1 MVHMKNIWRLLEKM
15 NKEEELKKA
24 IEEMKDEF
32 EIYTLPEY
40 VVCSF
45 EDKIK
50 EIFQAGQLAERE
62 KCLKMIEE
70 LKKRFEKRY
79 YGWGDLPI
87 WRKEFKELTQKIKE
101 MK

>member
-50 EIFQAGQLAERE
+50 EIFQAGQLAER
-62 KCLKMIEE
+62 KKFYYWLFDLKKGQKKWSTYQLIKIQKKLEELTKKVIEE
-70 LKKRFEKRY
+70 KTE
-79 YGWGDLPI
+79 
-87 WRKEFKELTQKIKE
+87 
-101 MK
+101 